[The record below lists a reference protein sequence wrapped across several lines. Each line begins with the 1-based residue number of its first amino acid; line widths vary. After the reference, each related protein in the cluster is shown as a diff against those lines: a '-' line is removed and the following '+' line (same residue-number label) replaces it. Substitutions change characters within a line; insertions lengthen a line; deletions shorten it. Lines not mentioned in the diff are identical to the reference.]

1 MFTLIRRLSNYVIK
15 RHLHDS
21 KLPSVKLPKKTNTKL
36 IGTQSPKKAD
46 NQINKEIENLNKS
59 KKLKYEDFLRIKRC

>member
-1 MFTLIRRLSNYVIK
+1 MFTLIRRSSNYIAK

-36 IGTQSPKKAD
+36 IGTESPKKAD

-59 KKLKYEDFLRIKRC
+59 KKLKYEDFLRTKRC

>member
-1 MFTLIRRLSNYVIK
+1 MLRRINFITNKKYV
-15 RHLHDS
+15 RYLHDR

-46 NQINKEIENLNKS
+46 YQLSEKIKESIKD
-59 KKLKYEDFLRIKRC
+59 KKDKK

>member
-1 MFTLIRRLSNYVIK
+1 MFTLIRRSSNYVIK

-21 KLPSVKLPKKTNTKL
+21 KLLYVKLPKKTNTEL

-46 NQINKEIENLNKS
+46 TQMNEEICNLNKS
-59 KKLKYEDFLRIKRC
+59 KKLKYQDFLRIKRC